1 MSNDKFKIYKLNK
14 NDNEG
19 ISFSANNIE
28 KLVVSRDRIVQ
39 KFNHLFT
46 DEKSYDTINRYYN
59 LLLVEYYEFLDALKD
74 PDQTLSEALE
84 ELADVVLYQNSL
96 VNELRYNLSTEE
108 NDSYFFKEELPAE
121 RAIEYST
128 KTLDSVPTSLAEV
141 FTQYFMQIFSQLV
154 KLYPDRKYHRGQN
167 EEIDHQKDLERA
179 VELIKTLEG
188 VTTTM
193 VFFNILIIQNQVADT
208 FQLEELI
215 EEFDHIIVNKID
227 KVEKRL
233 DTEYPT
239 SNVVNSLTI
248 EKVDEETD
256 LPIEPQ
262 EVRSFDE
269 VEDLALNSMGY
280 TKYIGR
286 FQRESIDGYTFD
298 DYLEDNKDILGNDK
312 LIFTPISD
320 FEKDGDAYT
329 ITFLK
334 SHVLEDN
341 RKDNN

>member
-227 KVEKRL
+227 KVF
-233 DTEYPT
+233 
-239 SNVVNSLTI
+239 
-248 EKVDEETD
+248 
-256 LPIEPQ
+256 Q
-262 EVRSFDE
+262 
-269 VEDLALNSMGY
+269 LNHKKFVHLM
-280 TKYIGR
+280 K
-286 FQRESIDGYTFD
+286 
-298 DYLEDNKDILGNDK
+298 
-312 LIFTPISD
+312 
-320 FEKDGDAYT
+320 
-329 ITFLK
+329 
-334 SHVLEDN
+334 
-341 RKDNN
+341 

>member
-1 MSNDKFKIYKLNK
+1 MSNSKFKIYELNK

-39 KFNHLFT
+39 KFNYLFAY
-46 DEKSYDTINRYYN
+46 EKSYDTINRYYN

-74 PDQTLSEALE
+74 PDQTLYEALE
-84 ELADVVLYQNSL
+84 ELADIVLYQNSL

-108 NDSYFFKEELPAE
+108 NDSYFFNEELPAE

-128 KTLDSVPTSLAEV
+128 KTLDSIPSSLAEV

-193 VFFNILIIQNQVADT
+193 VFFNLLIIQNQVADT
-208 FQLEELI
+208 FQLGDLI

-239 SNVVNSLTI
+239 SNVVNTVTI
-248 EKVDEETD
+248 EKVDDEETD
-256 LPIEPQ
+256 LPADPQ
-262 EVRSFDE
+262 DVRSIDE
-269 VEDLALNSMGY
+269 VEDLTLNSMGY

-286 FQRESIDGYTFD
+286 FHRDSIDGYTFE
-298 DYLEDNKDILGNDK
+298 DYLEDNKDLLGNDK
-312 LIFTPISD
+312 LIFTPISE
-320 FEKDGDAYT
+320 FEKEGDVYT

-334 SHVLEDN
+334 SLLLQD
-341 RKDNN
+341 R

>member
-1 MSNDKFKIYKLNK
+1 MSNSKFKIYELNK

-39 KFNHLFT
+39 KFNYLFAY
-46 DEKSYDTINRYYN
+46 EKSYDTINRYYN

-74 PDQTLSEALE
+74 PDQTLYEALE
-84 ELADVVLYQNSL
+84 ELADIVLYQNSL

-108 NDSYFFKEELPAE
+108 NDSYFFNEELPAE

-128 KTLDSVPTSLAEV
+128 KTLDSIPSSLAEV

-193 VFFNILIIQNQVADT
+193 VFFNLLIIQNQVADT
-208 FQLEELI
+208 FQLGDLI

-239 SNVVNSLTI
+239 SNVVNTVTI
-248 EKVDEETD
+248 EKVDDEETD
-256 LPIEPQ
+256 VPTEPR
-262 EVRSFDE
+262 EVRSIDE
-269 VEDLALNSMGY
+269 VEDLTLNSMGY

-286 FQRESIDGYTFD
+286 FHRDSIDGYTFE
-298 DYLEDNKDILGNDK
+298 DYLEDNKDLLGNDK
-312 LIFTPISD
+312 LIFTPISE
-320 FEKDGDAYT
+320 FEKEGDVYT

-334 SHVLEDN
+334 SLLLQD
-341 RKDNN
+341 R